1 MTNHKLRRTIENHD
15 FYAGAKFFRLWWL
28 LAIHDIR
35 SRYRGSVLG
44 PFWITLTTIVMV
56 SSVFLFDAIF
66 KQNPETYLP
75 MFAFGLIF
83 WHFISANVAE
93 GSQIFISYAS
103 VLGSSNLPYSV
114 QIYRMVFRNMIVLAH
129 NLLMIPLIL
138 IIFGVGVNWSI
149 LLFFP
154 AFFLTCANAFW
165 FALFS
170 RNGLSK
176 I

>member
-56 SSVFLFDAIF
+56 SSVGFLFGAIF

-93 GSQIFISYAS
+93 E
-103 VLGSSNLPYSV
+103 SNFHFLCK
-114 QIYRMVFRNMIVLAH
+114 RFRLFK
-129 NLLMIPLIL
+129 LT
-138 IIFGVGVNWSI
+138 IFGANLSNGISKHDCTRAQFVNDTTDINYFWS
-149 LLFFP
+149 
-154 AFFLTCANAFW
+154 W
-165 FALFS
+165 
-170 RNGLSK
+170 R
-176 I
+176 